1 MPFIQGGVIPAL
13 LTPFTKG
20 GKSVD
25 FEKAAGLAGF
35 LADKGVNGLFVAGTT
50 GEGMLMTLDELK
62 RLLETVIKAVGTRV
76 DVIAHT
82 GCMDTASTIELTCHA
97 AQAGAKAAG
106 VVAPWF
112 FGYDNLAL
120 EMHYRAVAGAVKGFP
135 IMFYNLPACAR
146 NALSAAFMVDL
157 AGKVENI
164 QGVKDSS
171 GDFVH
176 MGEILSHAPKGFVVI
191 NGVDNYSYQALVTGA
206 HGCVASAANVVPELF
221 LAIIKS
227 VKKGDLAGAWKH
239 QQKLS
244 AAAKL
249 LRYGAMVA
257 YYKEGVRLRGFDAGY
272 VRMPQRELSAKEK
285 RDFAQAMQA
294 AGLI

>member
-50 GEGMLMTLDELK
+50 GEGMLMTLDERK

-157 AGKVENI
+157 AGR
-164 QGVKDSS
+164 SRTS
-171 GDFVH
+171 R
-176 MGEILSHAPKGFVVI
+176 A
-191 NGVDNYSYQALVTGA
+191 
-206 HGCVASAANVVPELF
+206 
-221 LAIIKS
+221 
-227 VKKGDLAGAWKH
+227 
-239 QQKLS
+239 
-244 AAAKL
+244 
-249 LRYGAMVA
+249 
-257 YYKEGVRLRGFDAGY
+257 
-272 VRMPQRELSAKEK
+272 
-285 RDFAQAMQA
+285 
-294 AGLI
+294 

>member
-50 GEGMLMTLDELK
+50 GEGMLMTLDERK

-206 HGCVASAANVVPELF
+206 HGCVASAANVVPEGLTH
-221 LAIIKS
+221 S
-227 VKKGDLAGAWKH
+227 VSSVLQEVLPPPALTYSSLPNSWDNWVMVSNRLVITDLICKGGHAAGEASR
-239 QQKLS
+239 LPYD
-244 AAAKL
+244 AAAI
-249 LRYGAMVA
+249 
-257 YYKEGVRLRGFDAGY
+257 
-272 VRMPQRELSAKEK
+272 SASTT
-285 RDFAQAMQA
+285 RWPRRS
-294 AGLI
+294 

>member
-1 MPFIQGGVIPAL
+1 M
-13 LTPFTKG
+13 
-20 GKSVD
+20 
-25 FEKAAGLAGF
+25 
-35 LADKGVNGLFVAGTT
+35 
-50 GEGMLMTLDELK
+50 
-62 RLLETVIKAVGTRV
+62 
-76 DVIAHT
+76 
-82 GCMDTASTIELTCHA
+82 
-97 AQAGAKAAG
+97 
-106 VVAPWF
+106 
-112 FGYDNLAL
+112 
-120 EMHYRAVAGAVKGFP
+120 
-135 IMFYNLPACAR
+135 
-146 NALSAAFMVDL
+146 
-157 AGKVENI
+157 
-164 QGVKDSS
+164 
-171 GDFVH
+171 
-176 MGEILSHAPKGFVVI
+176 
-191 NGVDNYSYQALVTGA
+191 
-206 HGCVASAANVVPELF
+206 VPELF